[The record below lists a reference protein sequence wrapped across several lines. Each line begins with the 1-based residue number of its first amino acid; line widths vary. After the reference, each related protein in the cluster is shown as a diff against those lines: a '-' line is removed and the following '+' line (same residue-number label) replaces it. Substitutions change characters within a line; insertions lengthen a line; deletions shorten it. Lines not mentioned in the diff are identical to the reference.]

1 MPVTTFKGHYTHKS
15 APCPVSVREESF
27 ASRCEWV
34 QRLTARHYTEILYWG
49 YPSGPSPRRLGN
61 PLKLGGGKITVV
73 RGEGHQ
79 EAWPT
84 DRLSSAHMNSQSLHS
99 SLRHSTAPLV
109 KFSSCLLAFC
119 HTRSHLWK
127 HSFPSVSLAWDDHSV
142 DTRTCLMLQIPSLH
156 RISEHCTY
164 MGFAFYFGL
173 DLQSHFKCF

>member
-1 MPVTTFKGHYTHKS
+1 MWVSSETHSQALHRDSILGISIRSFPPKI
-15 APCPVSVREESF
+15 RE
-27 ASRCEWV
+27 
-34 QRLTARHYTEILYWG
+34 
-49 YPSGPSPRRLGN
+49 SPE
-61 PLKLGGGKITVV
+61 V
-73 RGEGHQ
+73 RGRKDYSSQRGRTPGEHG
-79 EAWPT
+79 
-84 DRLSSAHMNSQSLHS
+84 LNSAHMNSQSLHS

-109 KFSSCLLAFC
+109 KFSSCLPAFC